1 VIALLDSRPVLRLDD
16 GSIEI
21 IRHDWLCGCLARSAV
36 KAGYT
41 QWWLAGHV
49 TESVLCFLSNCYD
62 KPVITISELNEV
74 VRSALQAI
82 GHGEIALKYETLEPP
97 GVISLSDLAAEAG
110 PGFELAF
117 FQLLKER
124 MQPMLSRRAPN
135 INVLGLQNCVRFL
148 QAVKTWSRGCS
159 ELRTEI
165 VDFLRAQVEKDK
177 SEVLLTIR

>member
-1 VIALLDSRPVLRLDD
+1 MI
-16 GSIEI
+16 
-21 IRHDWLCGCLARSAV
+21 
-36 KAGYT
+36 
-41 QWWLAGHV
+41 
-49 TESVLCFLSNCYD
+49 
-62 KPVITISELNEV
+62 
-74 VRSALQAI
+74 RSALQAI

-110 PGFELAF
+110 PGYELAF

-148 QAVKTWSRGCS
+148 QSVKTWSRGCS

-165 VDFLRAQVEKDK
+165 VDFLRAQLEKDK